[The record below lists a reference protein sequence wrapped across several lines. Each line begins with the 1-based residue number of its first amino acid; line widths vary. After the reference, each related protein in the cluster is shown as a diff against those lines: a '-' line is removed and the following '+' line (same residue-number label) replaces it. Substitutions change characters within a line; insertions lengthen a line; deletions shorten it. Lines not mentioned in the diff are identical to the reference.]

1 VESLVDYLH
10 RVVQYDDMGWVVVEL
25 LSIGLV
31 VYWVVNFLEGTRGER
46 LFRGI
51 IFVLIICIVVPIIL
65 RLAEDRLPL
74 VRVQILFKPFLIG
87 LLIVAVAAFQPEL
100 RRVLMRLGRP
110 RIWSGAS
117 QQLSETIDE
126 VIKAAVQLSGTRTGA
141 IVVVEGHVA
150 LGEFIETGVR
160 IDALVTA
167 DLLKTV
173 FYPGTSLHDMAVV
186 IRDDRIIAARVQ
198 LPLAEAGTLK
208 TIVEGHS
215 VTAITHEGQL
225 GSRHRAA
232 VGITM
237 GSDAI
242 CLVVSEET
250 GSISIA
256 KDGKLNRN
264 MTEPQL
270 RSHLLG
276 TLTQVET
283 TGLKRWLEALTK
295 RHRLSENA

>member
-1 VESLVDYLH
+1 MESLVDYLH
-10 RVVQYDDMGWVVVEL
+10 RVVQYNIGWVVVEL

-31 VYWVVNFLEGTRGER
+31 VYWTVNFLEGTRGER

-51 IFVLIICIVVPIIL
+51 IFILIICIVVPIVL

-110 RIWSGAS
+110 RIWSGVS

-126 VIKAAVQLSGTRTGA
+126 IIKAAVQLSGTRTGA
-141 IVVVEGHVA
+141 IVVIEGHVA

-160 IDALVTA
+160 MDALVTA
-167 DLLKTV
+167 DLLKTI
-173 FYPGTSLHDMAVV
+173 FYPGTCLHDMAVI

-232 VGITM
+232 VGITT

-264 MTEPQL
+264 MAESQL
-270 RSHLLG
+270 RSHLVG

-283 TGLKRWLEALTK
+283 TGLKRWLEGFSK
-295 RHRLSENA
+295 RHRLSENV